1 MRIYVSQEELD
12 KKQNKPTL
20 FFNIEN
26 PLNLQDNSEYI
37 LSDVSDLSILFP
49 VEEFHEVW
57 LKIST
62 DANIENIN
70 ITFPSDAKWIGSM
83 PTFLPNQTWELSI
96 KDKIIIAWRIE

>member
-62 DANIENIN
+62 DVNIENIN

-83 PTFLPNQTWELSI
+83 PIFLPNQTWELSI
-96 KDKIIIAWRIE
+96 KDKVIIAWRIE

>member
-20 FFNIEN
+20 FSNIEN

-37 LSDVSDLSILFP
+37 LSSVSDLSILFP
-49 VEEFHEVW
+49 TEEFHEVW

-62 DANIENIN
+62 NTNVENIN
-70 ITFPSDAKWIGSM
+70 ITFPSDAKWIGSI
-83 PTFLPNQTWELSI
+83 PTFLPN
-96 KDKIIIAWRIE
+96 